1 MSREGFN
8 PNNPEYKITG
18 DLPEEHQGDFKDA
31 EEKGFV
37 RTEAANEYDEAQK
50 LAEIARSLKVGGIK
64 TTEDILRPE
73 AEEYDRERTTI
84 LEKLKD
90 PNQNIDDIVNN
101 LKVLTQF
108 RDDKEVF
115 LGIVKRVGKR
125 LFYAS
130 EKLQDDKEVVLA
142 AMEQWGKDLRH
153 ASDRLKD
160 DPEVVLAAVKQN
172 PDAYQYASNRIQHR
186 VTGVELNSKL

>member
-1 MSREGFN
+1 MNREGFN
-8 PNNPEYKITG
+8 PYNPEYEKTEH
-18 DLPEEHQGDFKDA
+18 LPEEHQGDFKDV
-31 EEKGFV
+31 EGGGFV
-37 RTEAANEYDEAQK
+37 KKEAANEYDEAQK
-50 LAEIARSLKVGGIK
+50 LAEIARSLKVKGIK

-90 PNQNIDDIVNN
+90 PNQNIDDIVNS
-101 LKVLTQF
+101 LKVATQF

-115 LGIVKRVGKR
+115 LGIVKRAGKH

-130 EKLQDDKEVVLA
+130 EKLKDDKEVVLA
-142 AMEQWGKDLRH
+142 AMEQCGKDLEY

-160 DPEVVLAAVKQN
+160 DPEVVLAAIKQD

-186 VTGVELNSKL
+186 VTGVKLNSKL